1 MRRKRRR
8 LLLLGEVTFFLAGI
22 IALAFFGAA
31 SLHSRFFQLEAERE
45 FEKMS
50 MPVPGDDTVVFNS
63 NRWREDARLPIGRL
77 EIPTI
82 RLKVMVLQGTDAW
95 TLNGAVGHI
104 SGTAFPGEP
113 GTVGLAG
120 HRDGFF
126 RGLKDIAVEDQII
139 LRTPINTYSYKVE
152 NISIVAPNETYVLEP
167 SAYPNLT
174 LVTCYPFYFIGNAPK
189 RFIVRARLA
198 GVS

>member
-1 MRRKRRR
+1 
-8 LLLLGEVTFFLAGI
+8 
-22 IALAFFGAA
+22 
-31 SLHSRFFQLEAERE
+31 
-45 FEKMS
+45 MS
-50 MPVPGDDTVVFNS
+50 MPVPGDDTAVFNP